1 MHIPRS
7 DRSLDFIARGCSLGT
22 ILLYI
27 PVVLLVVLIG
37 LSIANPYVAGSVTL
51 WVVFIASRLGFAPA
65 TLVLLTGVVPL
76 LHALLQYSNRRHGIG
91 GGRWLLY
98 MGVYLSPLAFACL
111 YIIGL
116 QQALSVP
123 NTSDVPFPC
132 PPLSSYAEP
141 GAHKVSKT
149 VLRHPAQSPES
160 MRYNGRGGA

>member
-1 MHIPRS
+1 MHVPRS
-7 DRSLDFIARGCSLGT
+7 DRSLDFIARGCSPGMVLM
-22 ILLYI
+22 YI
-27 PVVLLVVLIG
+27 PVVLLTALLG
-37 LSIANPYVAGSVTL
+37 LSIAYPYVAGSVAL
-51 WVVFIASRLGFAPA
+51 WVLYLASRLGLSPN

-76 LHALLQYSNRRHGIG
+76 LHALLQHSNRRHGIG
-91 GGRWLLY
+91 GGRWVLY
-98 MGVYLSPLAFACL
+98 IGVYLAPLAFACL

-123 NTSDVPFPC
+123 KTSDVPFPC